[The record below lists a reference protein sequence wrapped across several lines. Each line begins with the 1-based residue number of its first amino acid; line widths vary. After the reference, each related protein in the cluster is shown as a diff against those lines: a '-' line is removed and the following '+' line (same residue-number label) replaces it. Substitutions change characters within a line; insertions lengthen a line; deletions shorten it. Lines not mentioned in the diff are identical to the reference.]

1 MSDWKTLPR
10 PRMSDGKKLDPNT
23 LTAGRYG
30 TEEMVNIWWPDQTF
44 AYSLKA
50 QAAAI
55 ATLGA
60 LRPDLVSE
68 QIVNE
73 VNSKANLEAIDP
85 NRIRELE
92 DKTGHDIIA
101 VNMALE
107 EVISNEAKSFVN
119 MARTS
124 ADTTQTAKALQLKAA
139 LEVIATSV
147 ENLRDI
153 LLDKSMEWKDI
164 PAMDTTHLYDALPTT
179 AGRPLAHYAE
189 MLQSGLDRLKYIYE
203 NSLIGKWGDATGN
216 HHAAEVLWL
225 DGMKLQEAY
234 CQMLGL
240 KHMTASAQTSWLE
253 YEADV
258 MFVLTR
264 ISETMNNIAKCVATG
279 RGDDMNIFINTD
291 AKKKKWSTA
300 MPHKDSKNGN
310 PTTEEQV
317 MSMRNYMNG
326 NLVTSM
332 MNSEFPYAR
341 NLSGSSNMRINRED
355 GFKFMDHCV
364 RSLARTVYNLWL
376 KEEISKNR
384 VLRSFGTVTSAQL
397 MTYITDHTKVENPL
411 WRSEAHDLT
420 AELATKAY
428 NAWKQYYDVVAE
440 DERILALIPNKET
453 LKLLTDPLVYI
464 GQSKQIIEKVFAD
477 YYQRKT
483 IES

>member
-10 PRMSDGKKLDPNT
+10 PRVSNGKKLDPDT
-23 LTAGRYG
+23 LAAGRYG
-30 TEEMVNIWWPDQTF
+30 TEEMVDIWGPNQTF
-44 AYSLKA
+44 SYSLKA
-50 QAAAI
+50 QAASI
-55 ATLGA
+55 ATLGT
-60 LRPDLVSE
+60 LRPDLVSKE
-68 QIVNE
+68 IVEE
-73 VNSKANLEAIDP
+73 VAGKANLDTINPDH
-85 NRIRELE
+85 IRELE
-92 DKTGHDIIA
+92 EKTGHDVIA
-101 VNMALE
+101 INKALE
-107 EVISNEAKSFVN
+107 EVISDEAKPFVN
-119 MARTS
+119 MTRTS
-124 ADTTQTAKALQLKAA
+124 ADTTQTAKSLQLKAA
-139 LEVIATSV
+139 LEVIATSI

-179 AGRPLAHYAE
+179 AGRPLAHYVE
-189 MLQSGLDRLKYIYE
+189 MLQSGLDRLKYVYE
-203 NSLIGKWGDATGN
+203 NSLIGKRWDATGN
-216 HHAAEVLWL
+216 HHAATVLWL
-225 DGMKLQEAY
+225 DGMQLQETY

-240 KHMTASAQTSWLE
+240 KHMTASAQTSGLE

-264 ISETMNNIAKCVATG
+264 IAETMNNIAKYIAAG
-279 RGDDMNIFINTD
+279 RWDDMNIFINTD
-291 AKKKKWSTA
+291 AKKKKWSSA

-317 MSMRNYMNG
+317 MSLRNYMNG

-355 GFKFMDHCV
+355 GFKFMDHCI
-364 RSLARTVYNLWL
+364 RNLARTVYHLWL
-376 KEEISKNR
+376 NESRSKER
-384 VLRSFGTVTSAQL
+384 VLRSLGTVTSAQL
-397 MTYITDHTKVENPL
+397 MTYITDPSKVNNPL

-428 NAWKQYYDVVAE
+428 NEKRQYYDVVAE

-464 GQSKQIIEKVFAD
+464 GQSKQIIEKVFAN
-477 YYQRKT
+477 YYQKKT
-483 IES
+483 IEL